1 MPTGMH
7 EIYCEIYN
15 RYANGDRIGAQKLFN
30 RLLPVLAFSNQ
41 HLDISIHFYK
51 RILWKQGIYSTPNV
65 RPPIFPFDQI
75 HEILAD
81 ELIALVQ
88 QLTTEIQ
95 NH

>member
-1 MPTGMH
+1 MKFIVKSTIVMQTGI
-7 EIYCEIYN
+7 ELVRKNYSI
-15 RYANGDRIGAQKLFN
+15 
-30 RLLPVLAFSNQ
+30 AFFQSW
-41 HLDISIHFYK
+41 HSPISIWIFRFIFINACSGNKGY
-51 RILWKQGIYSTPNV
+51 IQPPNV
-65 RPPIFPFDQI
+65 RPPILPFDQI